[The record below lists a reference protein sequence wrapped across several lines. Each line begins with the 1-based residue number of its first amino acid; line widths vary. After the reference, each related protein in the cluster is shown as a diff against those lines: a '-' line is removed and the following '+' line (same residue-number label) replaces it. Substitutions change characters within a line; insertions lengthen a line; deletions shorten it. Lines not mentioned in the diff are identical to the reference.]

1 MKNVLYVF
9 NTLKLMI
16 IVYNYNVNTFI
27 MKIAS
32 NNGFKNKIYAPLVEL
47 FKQFD
52 LFAIYNFQL

>member
-1 MKNVLYVF
+1 
-9 NTLKLMI
+9 MI